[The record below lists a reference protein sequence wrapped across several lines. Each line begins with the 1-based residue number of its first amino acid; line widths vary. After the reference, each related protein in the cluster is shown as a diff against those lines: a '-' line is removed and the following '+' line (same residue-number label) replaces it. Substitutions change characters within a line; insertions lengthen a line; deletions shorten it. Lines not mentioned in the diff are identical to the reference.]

1 MEENK
6 PSMMT
11 YIMEEQEVLSN
22 ILKSYPD
29 NCPVIKGNDWLV
41 LATGSSINA
50 AYSAKYYIENILDVY
65 LRIEE
70 PFKFHYY
77 EKLKAE
83 TDNVIG
89 ISQSGESTSTIDA
102 LKAIEKMKPELT
114 IYGLTSKRESELAQ
128 VVDEVIDIENGIERV
143 GYVTKGF
150 SATVF
155 KLMLMALKTAKAR
168 GLISDQEEEKE
179 LTTFAKAIDKISEI
193 IEKTENFFEKWS
205 NELMKAQRFTSL
217 CTGALIGTAMEM
229 QTKFSETIRLPSQG
243 MDIEVFMHGPYFEVN
258 SNHQQFY
265 IDSNSPMNQRLFNLR
280 DYEEKYVGQV
290 YTISLNKSHDDREL
304 GLELEIDEYKAGL
317 FMIIPFQILA
327 HHIAEMKGNNL
338 GQRIYTDFGLAMKS
352 KTKAGDYA

>member
-1 MEENK
+1 M
-6 PSMMT
+6 
-11 YIMEEQEVLSN
+11 
-22 ILKSYPD
+22 
-29 NCPVIKGNDWLV
+29 V

-77 EKLKAE
+77 EKLKEE

-155 KLMLMALKTAKAR
+155 KLMLTALKTAKAR
-168 GLISDQEEEKE
+168 G
-179 LTTFAKAIDKISEI
+179 
-193 IEKTENFFEKWS
+193 
-205 NELMKAQRFTSL
+205 
-217 CTGALIGTAMEM
+217 
-229 QTKFSETIRLPSQG
+229 
-243 MDIEVFMHGPYFEVN
+243 
-258 SNHQQFY
+258 
-265 IDSNSPMNQRLFNLR
+265 
-280 DYEEKYVGQV
+280 
-290 YTISLNKSHDDREL
+290 
-304 GLELEIDEYKAGL
+304 
-317 FMIIPFQILA
+317 
-327 HHIAEMKGNNL
+327 
-338 GQRIYTDFGLAMKS
+338 
-352 KTKAGDYA
+352 